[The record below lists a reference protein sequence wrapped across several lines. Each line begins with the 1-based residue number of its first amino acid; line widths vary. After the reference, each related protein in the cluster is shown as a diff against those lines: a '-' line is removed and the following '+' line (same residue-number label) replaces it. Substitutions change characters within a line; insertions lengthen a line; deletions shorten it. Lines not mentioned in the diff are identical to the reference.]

1 MVFVLSN
8 DDRLIMESNNH
19 QNFDKNKGNM
29 LKKEEVVGGIYT
41 KVSESMVHIMKVYL
55 RVC

>member
-41 KVSESMVHIMKVYL
+41 KVSKSMVHIMKVYL